1 MFKKHLFIALSLLLL
16 ISLMVS
22 HQSFAEE
29 GRLLDPYPLNVQAQ
43 NFELFDTSGN
53 KRELSNF
60 RGMFVLINFWAISC
74 NVCKSEMTTLQ
85 DAYELLGKEKL
96 IVLSIHAGDDVEGAN
111 SVVKLNKIT
120 YPVLI
125 DMNLELGHWGIPILP
140 TTFVVD
146 PEGNIR
152 YRAIGSRV
160 WNSPFMIDF
169 LQAMLDGYKPMV
181 SLRDSQLHGR
191 TFR

>member
-1 MFKKHLFIALSLLLL
+1 MHTMFKKHLFIALSLLLL
-16 ISLMVS
+16 NSIMVS
-22 HQSFAEE
+22 HQSIAEE
-29 GRLLDPYPLNVQAQ
+29 GRLMDPYPLNVPAK

-53 KRELSNF
+53 KQELSNF

-125 DMNLELGHWGIPILP
+125 DMKLELGHWGIPILP

-169 LQAMLDGYKPMV
+169 LQAMLDDYKPMV
-181 SLRDSQLHGR
+181 SLRDSQLH
-191 TFR
+191 

>member
-1 MFKKHLFIALSLLLL
+1 MYTTFKNHSFITLSLL
-16 ISLMVS
+16 SLSFFMVS
-22 HQSFAEE
+22 HQLFAED
-29 GRLLDPYPLNVQAQ
+29 GRLMDPYPLNVQAQ
-43 NFELFDTSGN
+43 NFELYDISGN
-53 KRELSNF
+53 KQELSNF

-85 DAYELLGKEKL
+85 YAYELLGKEKL
-96 IVLSIHAGDDVEGAN
+96 IVLSIHAGDDVEGVN

-125 DMNLELGHWGIPILP
+125 DMNLELGHWGVPLLP

-152 YRAIGSRV
+152 YRAVGSRV

-169 LQAMLDGYKPMV
+169 LQAMLDDYKPMV
-181 SLRDSQLHGR
+181 SLRDSQLH
-191 TFR
+191 